1 MTRGSREW
9 VLRALLNWSEEVG
22 QGLGMITFSSTEA
35 RDTVQ
40 KLWIE
45 KLRNQGKSVEVIEA
59 GKLTPEDFVQ
69 KVAQNKSCAISVHGI
84 ERLFFGESGVL
95 ATYWVNFKRE
105 NLTSFPGIQVWWMT
119 EEAATLFG
127 VRLPD
132 LRRFF
137 LFRESLS
144 ELPEPIRLVLPTYQ
158 HHAVPDEVQFNRA
171 KDLAQRALQAA
182 KRNADPSRIWDE
194 LGIPSILAFLLA
206 KEVQEARKTLMEL
219 EALIGPPLAPGNV
232 DRLWPNGLLQLAAVY
247 GNLGYLSLAS
257 EAAES
262 CLTLSRQNFQITQP
276 GNTELLIASI
286 NAFVDYRE
294 NLQPEQI
301 RALLEEAIDLARALY
316 KDDPEIGT
324 PILARQLAELAFHLQ
339 FDSLASSLNLQREAI
354 ELWTSLFEVNPE
366 PYRID
371 LANAYFALGDLE
383 RESPLSRSIF
393 QKASGIAETLDAD
406 HPLRLE
412 LMSRA
417 VFFLT
422 KGGWIDDALAIAKK
436 VISQIS
442 IDPMPDSSRQRHS
455 RVAVFLFILAR
466 TLLTANRVTDSIEI
480 LKASASLA
488 PGIPLIDEIVEM
500 LGVALHRA
508 DRFEDAISSLQL
520 GIAFRAKIGDELDR
534 DNRNRLICRLSH
546 CYWSLGKIETAL
558 SLLAVGAKREETVGL
573 IPWQGPRFK
582 DLSIAA
588 ENLRELLQNAQAMDS
603 AHKSQVESLFSTLIG

>member
-1 MTRGSREW
+1 
-9 VLRALLNWSEEVG
+9 
-22 QGLGMITFSSTEA
+22 MITFSSTEA

-45 KLRNQGKSVEVIEA
+45 KLRNQGKAVEVIEA

-69 KVAQNKSCAISVHGI
+69 KVAQNKSCAISVNGI
-84 ERLFFGESGVL
+84 ERLFFGESGEL
-95 ATYWVNFKRE
+95 AAYWINFQRE
-105 NLTSFPGIQVWWMT
+105 NLTSFPGIQIWWMS

-137 LFRESLS
+137 LFRESLT
-144 ELPEPIRLVLPTYQ
+144 ELPEPIRLVLPTFPD
-158 HHAVPDEVQFNRA
+158 HAVPDEVQLNRA
-171 KDLAQRALQAA
+171 KDLAHRALQAA
-182 KRNADPSRIWDE
+182 ERNAEPSRIWDE
-194 LGIPSILAFLLA
+194 LGIPSIHAFLVA
-206 KEVQEARKTLMEL
+206 MEVLEARNTLTEL
-219 EALIGPPLAPGNV
+219 EALIGPPLDPGNV
-232 DRLWPNGLLQLAAVY
+232 DRISPLRLLQLAGAY
-247 GNLGYLSLAS
+247 HNLGYVSLAS

-262 CLTLSRQNFQITQP
+262 CLNLSRQNFQITQP
-276 GNTELLIASI
+276 GSTELLIASI

-301 RALLEEAIDLARALY
+301 RALLEETIGMARALY
-316 KDDPEIGT
+316 KADPESGT
-324 PILARQLAELAFHLQ
+324 SILARQLAELAFNLQ

-354 ELWTSLFEVNPE
+354 ELWTSLFDADPE
-366 PYRID
+366 PYRIE
-371 LANAYFALGDLE
+371 LANAYLRLGVLE
-383 RESPLSRSIF
+383 RKSPLSPSIF
-393 QKASGIAETLDAD
+393 QKAFRLAEDLDA
-406 HPLRLE
+406 HNPQRLE

-422 KGGWIDDALAIAKK
+422 GGGWIDDALAIAKK
-436 VISQIS
+436 LISQIP
-442 IDPMPDSSRQRHS
+442 IGTMPDSNLQRNS
-455 RVAVFLFILAR
+455 SVAIFLFILAK

-480 LKASASLA
+480 LKAAASLA
-488 PGIPLIDEIVEM
+488 PGIPLFDEIVEL

-508 DRFEDAISSLQL
+508 ECFEDAISSLQP

-546 CYWSLGKIETAL
+546 CYWRLGKIETAL
-558 SLLAVGAKREETVGL
+558 SLLAVAAKREETVGL

-603 AHKSQVESLFSTLIG
+603 AHKSEVESLFSTLIG